1 MGTKFG
7 LIVGAGLGYFFG
19 TRAGRERYEQIK
31 RSAARLRQSPVVSK
45 PMDSASE
52 KLADAVRRG
61 GEAATDKVV
70 GIVKERV
77 FGQSTPRAE
86 YVDVDVVEVDDYQP
100 QSASGGPGTEPAEAA
115 SPGSHR

>member
-52 KLADAVRRG
+52 KIADAVRRG

-86 YVDVDVVEVDDYQP
+86 YVDVDVVEVDDFEPQP
-100 QSASGGPGTEPAEAA
+100 VPGAPGTASAGAA
-115 SPGSHR
+115 SANAPR

>member
-7 LIVGAGLGYFFG
+7 LIVGAGIGYIFG
-19 TRAGRERYEQIK
+19 TKAGRERYEQIRK
-31 RSAARLRQSPVVSK
+31 SAAKLRQTPVVAK

-52 KLADAVRRG
+52 KISDAVRRG

-77 FGQSTPRAE
+77 FGQKPETAE
-86 YVDVDVVEVDDYQP
+86 YVDVDVVEIYETDP
-100 QSASGGPGTEPAEAA
+100 EAP
-115 SPGSHR
+115 SNK

>member
-7 LIVGAGLGYFFG
+7 ILVGAGLGYVLG
-19 TRAGRERYEQIK
+19 SRAGRERYEQIK
-31 RSAARLRQSPVVSK
+31 RSASKLRQSPVVAK

-52 KLADAVRRG
+52 KIAEAVRKG

-77 FGQSTPRAE
+77 FGQPQQKQE
-86 YVDVDVVEVDDYQP
+86 YVDVTVVEVDDYD
-100 QSASGGPGTEPAEAA
+100 AETEPKK
-115 SPGSHR
+115 S

>member
-7 LIVGAGLGYFFG
+7 LIVGAGIGYVFG
-19 TRAGRERYEQIK
+19 TKAGRERYEQIRK
-31 RSAARLRQSPVVSK
+31 SAAKLRQTPVVAK

-52 KLADAVRRG
+52 KISDAVRRG

-77 FGQSTPRAE
+77 FGQKPDKAE
-86 YVDVDVVEVDDYQP
+86 YVDVDVVEIYETDPEDP
-100 QSASGGPGTEPAEAA
+100 SSK
-115 SPGSHR
+115 